1 MPKARLLRLLLFVL
15 WSRAATPM
23 RLVLQRVKSASVT
36 VNSAVIS
43 SIGHGVLALVG
54 LHETDTPDDLKYC
67 AKKLCASKLW
77 ANENDKPWRKSVKQ
91 MDYELLLVSQFTLLA
106 DCRQG
111 NRPSFTKAADPE
123 EAAPLVELVV
133 ERLRNQHGVRVETG
147 RFGADMKVA
156 LLNDGPVTIIL
167 DSMVDRQNS

>member
-1 MPKARLLRLLLFVL
+1 M
-15 WSRAATPM
+15 RAVIQRVRDASVEVDGEILSDIGIGF
-23 RLVLQRVKSASVT
+23 LVLVGAARGDTESDAIWLARKIAGLRVFRDHEDRM
-36 VNSAVIS
+36 NLNLQAVEG
-43 SIGHGVLALVG
+43 SI
-54 LHETDTPDDLKYC
+54 
-67 AKKLCASKLW
+67 
-77 ANENDKPWRKSVKQ
+77 
-91 MDYELLLVSQFTLLA
+91 LLVSQFTLLA

-167 DSMVDRQNS
+167 DSMVDRQKS

>member
-1 MPKARLLRLLLFVL
+1 M
-15 WSRAATPM
+15 RAVIQRVRDANVEVDGEIISDIGIGF
-23 RLVLQRVKSASVT
+23 LVLVGAAQGDTESDAIWLARKIAGLRVFRDQEDRMNLNLQAVDGSV
-36 VNSAVIS
+36 
-43 SIGHGVLALVG
+43 
-54 LHETDTPDDLKYC
+54 
-67 AKKLCASKLW
+67 
-77 ANENDKPWRKSVKQ
+77 
-91 MDYELLLVSQFTLLA
+91 LLVSQFTLLA

-167 DSMVDRQNS
+167 DSMVDRQKS

>member
-1 MPKARLLRLLLFVL
+1 M
-15 WSRAATPM
+15 RAVIQRVRDASVEVDGEILSDIGIGF
-23 RLVLQRVKSASVT
+23 LVLVGAARGDTESDAIWLARKIAGLRVFRDQEDRM
-36 VNSAVIS
+36 NLNLQAVEG
-43 SIGHGVLALVG
+43 SI
-54 LHETDTPDDLKYC
+54 
-67 AKKLCASKLW
+67 
-77 ANENDKPWRKSVKQ
+77 
-91 MDYELLLVSQFTLLA
+91 LLVSQFTLLA

-167 DSMVDRQNS
+167 DSMVDRQES

>member
-1 MPKARLLRLLLFVL
+1 M
-15 WSRAATPM
+15 RAVIQRVRDASVEVDGEILSDIGIGF
-23 RLVLQRVKSASVT
+23 LVLVGAARGDTESDAIWLARKIAGLRVFRDQEDRM
-36 VNSAVIS
+36 NLNLQAVEG
-43 SIGHGVLALVG
+43 SI
-54 LHETDTPDDLKYC
+54 
-67 AKKLCASKLW
+67 
-77 ANENDKPWRKSVKQ
+77 
-91 MDYELLLVSQFTLLA
+91 LLVSQFTLLA

-167 DSMVDRQNS
+167 DSIEDRQKS

>member
-1 MPKARLLRLLLFVL
+1 M
-15 WSRAATPM
+15 RAVIQRVRDASVEVDGEILSDIGIGF
-23 RLVLQRVKSASVT
+23 LVLVGAARGDTESDAIWLARKIAGLRVFRDQEDRM
-36 VNSAVIS
+36 NLNLQAVEG
-43 SIGHGVLALVG
+43 SI
-54 LHETDTPDDLKYC
+54 
-67 AKKLCASKLW
+67 
-77 ANENDKPWRKSVKQ
+77 
-91 MDYELLLVSQFTLLA
+91 LLVSQFTLLA

-167 DSMVDRQNS
+167 DSMVDRQKS

>member
-1 MPKARLLRLLLFVL
+1 M
-15 WSRAATPM
+15 RAVIQRVRDASVEVDGEILSDIGIGF
-23 RLVLQRVKSASVT
+23 LVLVGAARGDTESDAIWLARKIAGLRVFRDQEDRM
-36 VNSAVIS
+36 NLNLQAVEG
-43 SIGHGVLALVG
+43 SI
-54 LHETDTPDDLKYC
+54 
-67 AKKLCASKLW
+67 
-77 ANENDKPWRKSVKQ
+77 
-91 MDYELLLVSQFTLLA
+91 LLVSQFTLLA

-167 DSMVDRQNS
+167 DSIEDRQAS

>member
-1 MPKARLLRLLLFVL
+1 M
-15 WSRAATPM
+15 RAVIQRVRDASVEVDGEILSDIGIGF
-23 RLVLQRVKSASVT
+23 LVLVGAARGDTESDAIWLARKIAGLRVFRDQEDRMNLNLQAVDGSV
-36 VNSAVIS
+36 
-43 SIGHGVLALVG
+43 
-54 LHETDTPDDLKYC
+54 
-67 AKKLCASKLW
+67 
-77 ANENDKPWRKSVKQ
+77 
-91 MDYELLLVSQFTLLA
+91 LLVSQFTLLA
-106 DCRQG
+106 DCRRG

-167 DSMVDRQNS
+167 DSMVDRQKS